1 MGGAAMSD
9 GLPAQDELDTATVLW
24 NLADLYAG
32 PDDGRL
38 ADDVAWCRTEAPALR
53 RDFSNKVADLD
64 APALALLVAR
74 LETLDCTLAKLG
86 AYAFLLFAT
95 QLDNAA
101 ASALDQGMHELG
113 ASCAAETVFF
123 ALEFSRL
130 DEERAQG
137 LLEHPALAGYR
148 HYLQQLRLYS
158 PHLLSLA
165 EERLLAEREAVG
177 RNSWTSLFDKVL
189 GHTTFGPRQRS
200 EEEVLADL
208 HHPQR
213 RVRRQA
219 ARDMT
224 AGLRGQ
230 SHILTHIYNT
240 LAAEKMI
247 TDRQR
252 RHRSWLEAMNLDN
265 QLREETVATL
275 VGAVTSRYDLVERYY
290 RVKRRLL
297 GLKRLEHYDRYA
309 PLPSLPTAKISW
321 QECRRIVLDAFAPF
335 SKEMAEVAD
344 GFFMKGWIHAPLL
357 PHKRGGAFA
366 HPTVP
371 DVHPYLMVN
380 YTGNV
385 NDVSTVAHEL
395 GHGIHQVLAARQ
407 GHYNSETPT
416 PLAETAS
423 VFAELLVFE
432 RQLALLGDAGER
444 RALICHKI
452 ESIFATVFRQTA
464 MNEFEGMMHQGRRDK
479 GELSCEELS
488 GYWLASQRRM
498 FGDAVHLDD
507 DYGLWWSYIPHFLES
522 PGYVYSYAFGELLVL
537 ALYRLYQAEGRPFV
551 ARYLDLLAAGGSRSP
566 YELLQVFGIDLDD
579 ERFWR
584 GGLAVIEEMVAR
596 VE

>member
-1 MGGAAMSD
+1 MNGK
-9 GLPAQDELDTATVLW
+9 LPAEDELGTAMVLW

-32 PDDGRL
+32 PDDRRL
-38 ADDVAWCRTEAPALR
+38 ADDVAWCRAEAASLR
-53 RDFSNKVADLD
+53 RDFSSKVAELD
-64 APALALLVAR
+64 ASGLARLVAR
-74 LETLDCTLAKLG
+74 LETLDCTLARLG
-86 AYAFLLFAT
+86 AYAFLLFTT

-101 ASALDQGMHELG
+101 ASALDQGMHELAAG
-113 ASCAAETVFF
+113 CAAETVFF

-130 DEERAQG
+130 DEERAHA
-137 LLEHPALAGYR
+137 LLDSPALAGYR

-158 PHLLSLA
+158 PHLLSLE

-177 RNSWTSLFDKVL
+177 RNCWTSLFDKVL
-189 GHTTFGPRQRS
+189 AHTTFGSRRRS

-208 HHPQR
+208 YHPQR
-213 RVRRQA
+213 PVRRQA

-252 RHRSWLEAMNLDN
+252 RHQSWLAAMNLDN
-265 QLREETVATL
+265 QLRGETVATL
-275 VGAVTSRYDLVERYY
+275 VAAVTSRYDLVERYY

-309 PLPSLPTAKISW
+309 PLPSLPTTKISW
-321 QECRRIVLDAFAPF
+321 QECRRIVLDAFTPF

-344 GFFMKGWIHAPLL
+344 GFFARGWIHAPVL

-380 YTGNV
+380 YTGNA

-416 PLAETAS
+416 ALAETAS

-432 RQLALLGDAGER
+432 HQLALLDDAAER
-444 RALICHKI
+444 RALICHKV

-479 GELSCEELS
+479 GELSEEELN

-498 FGDAVHLDD
+498 FGDAVHLGD
-507 DYGLWWSYIPHFLES
+507 DYGLWWSYIPHFLET

-537 ALYRLYQAEGRPFV
+537 ALYRLYQAEGQPFV
-551 ARYLDLLAAGGSRSP
+551 AKYLNLLAAGGSRSP
-566 YELLQVFGIDLDD
+566 YELLQDFGIDLDD
-579 ERFWR
+579 EGFWL
-584 GGLAVIEEMVAR
+584 GGLAVIEDMVKR